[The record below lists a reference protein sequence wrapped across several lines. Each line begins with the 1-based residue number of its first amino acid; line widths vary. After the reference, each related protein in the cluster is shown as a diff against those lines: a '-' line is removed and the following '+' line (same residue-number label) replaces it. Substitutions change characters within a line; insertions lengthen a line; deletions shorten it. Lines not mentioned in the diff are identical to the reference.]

1 MLISKAPAAA
11 QRLGGA
17 AASRVSAGKVLMQV
31 NSFLRS
37 LAIAFAVTLLSPEAL
52 PQSLT
57 GSIEGLVADPSGAVI
72 PGASI
77 TASHLATGA
86 TYEASTNEVGRFSF
100 PTVRLGAYNVAVE
113 TPGFSRSVVEGVIV
127 EVGQAAQLS
136 VTLEIGELATEV
148 TVSASTAQALVNT
161 ASAELST
168 VVDQRQVLELPLNG
182 RNAVE
187 LAIQQAGV
195 NFERNPDGQGNKFFI
210 NGQRHRSVN
219 FSLDG
224 LDTQD
229 NLNRSSATIID
240 QPLLAMSAE
249 NVAEFKVVT
258 GIANAEYG
266 RGGAQITAVT
276 RSGSNDFHGSLFN
289 FHRNTVLNAN
299 DFFNNAS
306 GVERSPL
313 IRNQFGGRIGGPI
326 VTNKTFFFFGYQQT
340 RESRSISVNRTVY
353 AAEAKNGV
361 FRYLDGLRNSPS
373 NVAANPG
380 LVRSVNLM
388 ECSASV
394 AAAINQ
400 ACVDNRFN
408 SSNPATFDPF
418 ITGTIFGVMPDPNNF
433 DVGDGLN
440 TGGFRWNAP
449 SKTVEHLPAFRL
461 DHNITDKHQFYG
473 TFNYTDR
480 DIMGDFINDRE
491 PIFPALE
498 PLGDRVTHS
507 RAVSLNLVST
517 LKPTVVNEFRA
528 GFVGGNNAFPRN
540 QPFGTPYTI
549 DLNTISDVY
558 DPAGGTTFRDNE
570 FLHVRDTISWIKGK
584 HQIKAGFEWRR
595 KTVDVSSFFGVAT
608 EYELDDNDF
617 TPGFNTSD
625 IETLGGGDVNTND
638 LESARDL
645 QNNLVGAAETAR
657 KRFNASSISSGFVP
671 DIPERHVFRNW
682 ETDFFL
688 QDQWQLRPNLTVNL
702 GVRYEFASIPVDRL
716 GLLLLPSNGFED
728 VFGPSGGAGFFNPGT
743 LQGAPC
749 PELEAGNS
757 LANARALLGSCAT
770 SYSPATPVN
779 GAGPLWTP
787 DKNNWAPIVSIAWRP
802 DSKTTIRTGFRISYM
817 QDAFSLVDGNLD
829 DNEGLTVAQACI
841 PSNGDCATPSGGL
854 TLLRDVAGIQPATP
868 EFSLPSSRSI
878 LDSSTIDFRAVDP
891 NLATPYYN
899 EWTFGVNREIT
910 DNLAVEV
917 RYVGNRGVKLRR
929 VADFNEI
936 NVNAVDPESGQRFLD
951 SFAVAQSN
959 LACNRA
965 NGSSGAGFADST
977 DHACITPNP
986 FMAGLIAGEAG
997 RLDSRTGLLQALE
1010 QNEPGQFIHRLTQ
1023 VETSRV
1029 GDGSRSRIRGGSF
1042 WGQVL
1047 DGRFPVNL
1055 FQANPFVASSR
1066 GIVGDGFSTYHAV
1079 QFDVRRRYSKGLSLN
1094 ANYTFGKALADF
1106 DGDENTL
1113 VNATR
1118 PSSIVNKYYTT
1129 QQFMPR
1135 HAFKLNWFYELP
1147 VGSGKSWN
1155 PSNGVAR
1162 TLLAG
1167 WQVGGLMN
1175 FRTGRPLSIYSG
1187 RGAFHRT
1194 AISDENT
1201 VDLAE
1206 PRSNA
1211 QLQGL
1216 TGRFDNAGGVFFLD
1230 PCLSED
1236 SGAACSQPVAVAGLF
1251 RQPASGQL
1259 GALPQTPVYG
1269 PQRFLFD
1276 FNVMKRFAVTETTNV
1291 EFRWEVFN
1299 LFNNVNFALPENN
1312 VFDSNFGQ
1320 ITRTVSEPRLMQF
1333 ALKLNF

>member
-1 MLISKAPAAA
+1 MMSTA
-11 QRLGGA
+11 QFRP
-17 AASRVSAGKVLMQV
+17 
-31 NSFLRS
+31 
-37 LAIAFAVTLLSPEAL
+37 FAVLILLLAPVAL
-52 PQSLT
+52 RAQSLT
-57 GSIEGLVADPSGAVI
+57 GSIEGLVADPTGAVI
-72 PGASI
+72 PAAAVVAKHRASS
-77 TASHLATGA
+77 AAF
-86 TYEASTNEVGRFSF
+86 EAATNEVGRFAM
-100 PTVRLGAYNVAVE
+100 PNVRLGLYDVVIE
-113 TPGFSRSVVEGVIV
+113 SPGFKRSVVQGVNV
-127 EVGQAAQLS
+127 EVGAAAQLR
-136 VTLEIGELATEV
+136 VELEVGEVATEV
-148 TVSASTAQALVNT
+148 TVSASAAQALVNT

-187 LAIQQAGV
+187 LAIQQSGV
-195 NFERNPDGQGNKFFI
+195 YFERNPDGQGNKFFV

-229 NLNRSSATIID
+229 NLNRSSAVMID

-249 NVAEFKVVT
+249 NVAEFKVIT
-258 GIANAEYG
+258 GIASAEYG
-266 RGGAQITAVT
+266 RGGAQISAVT
-276 RSGSNDFHGSLFN
+276 RSGSNEFHGSLFN
-289 FHRNTVLNAN
+289 FHRNTVFNAN
-299 DFFNNAS
+299 DFFNNSS

-326 VTNKTFFFFGYQQT
+326 VKNKTFFFVGYQQT
-340 RESRSISVNRTVY
+340 REARSISVNRTVY
-353 AAEAKNGV
+353 TAQAKSGV
-361 FRYLDGLRNSPS
+361 FRFLDGLRNSPS

-388 ECSASV
+388 ECSGGV

-400 ACVDNRFN
+400 QCVDGRFN
-408 SSNPATFDPF
+408 ASNPASFDPF

-440 TGGFRWNAP
+440 TGGFRFNAP
-449 SKTVEHLPAFRL
+449 SKTVEHLPAVRL
-461 DHNITDKHQFYG
+461 DHQITDKHLFYG

-491 PIFPALE
+491 PIFPSLE

-507 RAVSLNLVST
+507 RAVSATLAST
-517 LKPTVVNEFRA
+517 LKPTLINELRF
-528 GFVGGNNAFPRN
+528 GFVGGENAFPRN
-540 QPFGTPYTI
+540 QPFGTAYTL

-558 DPAGGTTFRDNE
+558 DAAGGTTFRDNE
-570 FLHVRDTISWIKGK
+570 FLHLRDSLTWIKGK
-584 HQIKAGFEWRR
+584 HQVKAGFEWRR

-608 EYELDDNDF
+608 EYEFDDNDF
-617 TPGFNTSD
+617 TPGFGAAD
-625 IETLGGGDVNTND
+625 IETLGGGDLNTND
-638 LESARDL
+638 RETAWDL
-645 QNNLVGAAETAR
+645 QNNLVGAVETAR

-688 QDQWQLRPNLTVNL
+688 QDQWQMKPNLTVNL
-702 GVRYEFASIPVDRL
+702 GVRYEFASVPVDRL
-716 GLLLLPSNGFED
+716 GLLLLPENGFED
-728 VFGPSGGAGFFNPGT
+728 VFGPSGRGGFFNAGT
-743 LQGAPC
+743 LDGSPC
-749 PELEAGNS
+749 PEL
-757 LANARALLGSCAT
+757 NAEGGGTRTNALALLNNCAT
-770 SYSPATPVN
+770 RFAPATPVN

-802 DSKTTIRTGFRISYM
+802 DSKTTIRSGFRISYL
-817 QDAFSLVDGNLD
+817 QDAFSMVDGNLD

-841 PSNGDCATPSGGL
+841 PTNGDCATGSGGL
-854 TLLRDVAGIQPATP
+854 TLLRDVAGVQPATP

-878 LDSSTIDFRAVDP
+878 LDSTAMDFRAVDP

-899 EWTFGVNREIT
+899 EWTFGVNREIS

-936 NVNAVDPESGQRFLD
+936 NVNAVDPETGQRFLD
-951 SFAVAQSN
+951 SFNLAQSN

-965 NGSSGAGFADST
+965 NGSSSAGFADST
-977 DHACITPNP
+977 SHACITPNP
-986 FMAGLIAGEAG
+986 FMAALIAGDAG
-997 RLDSRTGLLQALE
+997 RLDSRGALTQALE

-1023 VETSRV
+1023 AETSRV
-1029 GDGSRSRIRGGSF
+1029 GGRGGRIRGGSF

-1055 FQANPFVASSR
+1055 FMANPFVASSR
-1066 GIVGDGFSTYHAV
+1066 GIVGDGYSTYHAL
-1079 QFDVRRRYSKGLSLN
+1079 QIDVRRRYAKGLSLN

-1118 PSSIVNKYYTT
+1118 PSSVVNKYYTM
-1129 QQFMPR
+1129 QQYMPR

-1147 VGSGKSWN
+1147 IGDGKNWN
-1155 PSNGVAR
+1155 PTNGIAK
-1162 TLLAG
+1162 TLLAD
-1167 WQVGGLMN
+1167 WQMGGLMN

-1201 VDLAE
+1201 VDLSE
-1206 PRSNA
+1206 PRTNA

-1216 TGRFDNAGGVFFLD
+1216 TGRYDSAGGVFFLD
-1230 PCLSED
+1230 PCLSAD
-1236 SGAACSQPVAVAGLF
+1236 SGASCSTPGAVQGLF
-1251 RQPASGQL
+1251 QQPESGSL
-1259 GALPQTPVYG
+1259 GALSQTPVYG

-1276 FNVMKRFAVTETTNV
+1276 FNVMKRFSVTETTNV

-1333 ALKLNF
+1333 VLKVNF